1 MIAPS
6 FYAINGQDLFVPKP
20 AHPGE
25 DAGADIRAFIE
36 RDQSNWDKFFA
47 FLNDFPNFRDRPKL
61 FIDAVEADYR
71 ATSCLIDIA
80 DKESKTFIMVAPG
93 ETVLINAGFKMSM
106 PSLKGLG
113 FPWSNLLPVYQI
125 VSRSGLA
132 CKHNVVVTNAPGI
145 IDAGYRDW
153 VKVSLTNNSN
163 CYHVFTHGSR
173 IAQGLYSFV
182 LDQSTAIKVDSET
195 SLGESA
201 RLAGGFGSTNV

>member
-6 FYAINGQDLFVPKP
+6 FYAIDGQDLFMPKP

-36 RDQSNWDKFFA
+36 KDQSDWDKLLA
-47 FLNDFPNFRDRPKL
+47 FIDDFPCLFDRPKL
-61 FIDAVEADYR
+61 FIDAAEANYR
-71 ATSCLIDIA
+71 ATSDLIEIA
-80 DKESKTFIMVAPG
+80 NKESKTFVMIAPG
-93 ETVLINAGFKMSM
+93 KTVLINAGFKMSM
-106 PSLKGLG
+106 PSLKELG

-132 CKHNVVVTNAPGI
+132 CKHNIVVTNAPGI

-153 VKVSLTNNSN
+153 VRVSLTNNSN
-163 CYHVFTHGSR
+163 SYHIFTHGAR

-182 LDQSTAIKVDSET
+182 LDQSTAIKVDNEV
-195 SLGESA
+195 SLGESS
-201 RLAGGFGSTNV
+201 RLVGGFGSTNV